1 MSASAPP
8 PPPQLMAAMQAM
20 RSGNLPAALAAVE
33 KALEGGAERAPFL
46 ALGSLAA
53 LRMGQADRAIPML
66 RELITINPEDR
77 PSRNNLAAALV
88 ETGDLDGALEIAAG
102 QADPAL
108 ARIEGYVHQQ
118 RGHEDKA
125 ATAYQ
130 RAIDAD
136 KGDLAS
142 LNNLANIRTG
152 QERFEEAIDLFERA
166 ITLAPAD
173 VNIYLNLG
181 DCLRLADRA
190 TPRVKVLKDA
200 ERIAPD
206 NVRVLTELGMALTHA
221 DDIEG
226 ALPVLRRAIERS
238 DDFGEAHVEYGMIL
252 EKLNRLDEL
261 SEFVSRYDNDDAPP
275 EATYLFAW
283 EARRAGDF
291 EKAAEI
297 ADRIPDFVLPN
308 HRWHLVGG
316 IADRLG
322 NTDKAFDAFGKMNI
336 AAQNVARP
344 LSGPSYREQVEGDL
358 EIWTQDWRESWSQP
372 HIPNDG
378 IRDPIFLVGFPR
390 SGTTLLDTMLMGL
403 DDVSVLE
410 ERPMVARVLS
420 LTKGEDLAKMDGARI
435 AELRSTYFDFARAE
449 GYDDTRWLVDKH
461 PLNMQRVP
469 LIKRLFPKARFILA
483 ERHPYDVVL
492 SCFMANFRSN
502 IAMRSFTDLEEAA
515 RTYDAVWQAW
525 HRALDLFDVDW
536 RAVRYERLV
545 QDPRAELEPLVEWL
559 GLAWNDRMVDH
570 TETAKNRGRVRTASY
585 AQIGEGLYTHASER
599 WRRYERHIKPILPI
613 LRPWAER
620 MDYAPE

>member
-20 RSGNLPAALAAVE
+20 RSGNLPAALAAAE
-33 KALEGGAERAPFL
+33 TALEGDGDRAPFL

-53 LRMGQADRAIPML
+53 LRMGQPDKAIPML
-66 RELITINPEDR
+66 RELIVLNPEDR

-88 ETGDLDGALEIAAG
+88 EIGDFDGALEISAG

-118 RGHEDKA
+118 RGDEAKA
-125 ATAYQ
+125 ALAYQ
-130 RAIDAD
+130 RAIDGDAA
-136 KGDLAS
+136 DLAS

-152 QERFEEAIDLFERA
+152 QERFDEAIALFERA

-181 DCLRLADRA
+181 DCLRIADRA
-190 TPRVKVLKDA
+190 TPRVKVLQDA
-200 ERIAPD
+200 RSIAPD
-206 NVRVLTELGMALTHA
+206 DGRVLTELGMALTHA
-221 DDIEG
+221 DDLEG
-226 ALPVLRRAIERS
+226 ALPILRRAIELS

-261 SEFVSRYDNDDAPP
+261 AEFVARYDNDQAPP

-291 EKAAEI
+291 EKAAEL
-297 ADRIPDFVLPN
+297 ADMIPDYVLPN

-322 NTDKAFDAFGKMNI
+322 NTDKAFAAFEKMNA

-344 LSGPSYREQVEGDL
+344 LSGPSYREQVKADL
-358 EIWTQDWRESWSQP
+358 ELWTKQWRESWSEP
-372 HIPNDG
+372 DVPSDAM
-378 IRDPIFLVGFPR
+378 RDPIFLVGFPR

-403 DDVSVLE
+403 DELSVLE
-410 ERPMVARVLS
+410 ERPMVARIRS
-420 LTKGEDLAKMDGARI
+420 LTRGEDLAKMDADRI
-435 AELRSTYFDFARAE
+435 AELRSTYFELARAE
-449 GYDDTRWLVDKH
+449 GYDDSRWLVDKH

-469 LIKRLFPKARFILA
+469 LIKRLFPQARFILA

-492 SCFMANFRSN
+492 SCFMANFRGN

-515 RTYDAVWQAW
+515 KTYDAVWQAW

-559 GLAWNDRMVDH
+559 DLEWNDRMVDH

-599 WRRYERHIKPILPI
+599 WRRYEGHLEPVLPI
-613 LRPWAER
+613 LKPWAER
-620 MDYAPE
+620 MDYAPN